1 MSDSNGV
8 PRHTLP
14 PIVKQSVFSEHLIIA
29 AVLIENKQKDAAHL
43 VLKRIQQ
50 LAQGAPVTLMEPNE
64 FKQKMEIATTAMKYL
79 R

>member
-1 MSDSNGV
+1 MSEANGV

-14 PIVKQSVFSEHLIIA
+14 PIVKQTTSSELLILA
-29 AVLIENKQKDAAHL
+29 AILIENKQKEPALL

-50 LAQGAPVTLMEPNE
+50 ISQGAPITLMEPNE
-64 FKQKMEIATTAMKYL
+64 FKQKLEIITTAMKYL